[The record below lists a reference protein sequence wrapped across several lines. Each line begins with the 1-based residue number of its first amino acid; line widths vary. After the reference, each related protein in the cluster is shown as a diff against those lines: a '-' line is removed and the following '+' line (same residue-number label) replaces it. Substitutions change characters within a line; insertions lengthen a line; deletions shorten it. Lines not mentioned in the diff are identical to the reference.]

1 MKYQRCQEVQG
12 SQKLHG
18 CHITHV
24 TSETQ
29 KRSETCLGARCWRIW
44 ESHLLGSST
53 WKNTQ
58 SNRWTNNI
66 RIKEDLNIISI
77 FSMDILGEDGKKKK
91 KVTCPS
97 LNHVV
102 RQEYLAT
109 SQSLP
114 SWTTSLSPG
123 FFPLSGGF
131 LACVRRWCSL
141 PHFPHVSRPV
151 GNSTLSSALLPGI
164 VPGPQCLWDA
174 AWKYHQKISHLASK
188 AMEVPWASSL
198 AIWCLND
205 VLLEGNWHCSGTSIT
220 ATKRKWEEKD
230 FEDLASCAAFNAQI
244 PNLNCVH
251 TTATR
256 AAFAK
261 SREKSLNVFL
271 IPS

>member
-91 KVTCPS
+91 VTCPS

-123 FFPLSGGF
+123 FFSAFWWLPCLCPALMFTASFSTRLTAGWQLNVELST
-131 LACVRRWCSL
+131 ASRHRPRSAVSMRRSL
-141 PHFPHVSRPV
+141 EVPSKNLTSRV
-151 GNSTLSSALLPGI
+151 KSHGSTLSILTGHLMLEWRTLGGKLALQRHI
-164 VPGPQCLWDA
+164 DHS
-174 AWKYHQKISHLASK
+174 Y
-188 AMEVPWASSL
+188 
-198 AIWCLND
+198 
-205 VLLEGNWHCSGTSIT
+205 
-220 ATKRKWEEKD
+220 
-230 FEDLASCAAFNAQI
+230 
-244 PNLNCVH
+244 
-251 TTATR
+251 
-256 AAFAK
+256 
-261 SREKSLNVFL
+261 
-271 IPS
+271 